1 MDECLPVDRMTS
13 VSDRDHLPLHDLSS
27 RGDAEDIQ
35 SYSAGELI
43 VYGKCPY
50 MYRLNAVWGYQPG
63 LSDLLGYGTSLHFCM
78 RVAAEQMKQGASPI
92 SAVANAVDRHFHLP
106 FADDGRLSRFRDTA
120 KKRLIK
126 FAKDHK
132 DDMLRI
138 REVETRVE
146 YPMHRATVV
155 GKIDVILH
163 DGVGVEIRDYKTSDR
178 VTTQDEASMQV
189 RIYARGLT
197 MLGDTVTRG
206 SIAYLEDASIADVS
220 MSKHDLESAEGYAGV
235 HIDGIKRRK
244 FQPCPGESCGQC
256 NYGNICRWRK

>member
-1 MDECLPVDRMTS
+1 MQV
-13 VSDRDHLPLHDLSS
+13 
-27 RGDAEDIQ
+27 
-35 SYSAGELI
+35 
-43 VYGKCPY
+43 
-50 MYRLNAVWGYQPG
+50 
-63 LSDLLGYGTSLHFCM
+63 
-78 RVAAEQMKQGASPI
+78 
-92 SAVANAVDRHFHLP
+92 
-106 FADDGRLSRFRDTA
+106 RDTA
-120 KKRLIK
+120 KKKLIK

-163 DGVGVEIRDYKTSDR
+163 DGEGVEIRDYKTSDR

-189 RIYARGLT
+189 RIYARGLA

-220 MSKHDLESAEGYAGV
+220 VSKHDLNLQKSKPAFISMELSGGNFNPVLAIHAGSAVTGISAGGGSD
-235 HIDGIKRRK
+235 H
-244 FQPCPGESCGQC
+244 
-256 NYGNICRWRK
+256 

>member
-1 MDECLPVDRMTS
+1 
-13 VSDRDHLPLHDLSS
+13 
-27 RGDAEDIQ
+27 
-35 SYSAGELI
+35 
-43 VYGKCPY
+43 
-50 MYRLNAVWGYQPG
+50 
-63 LSDLLGYGTSLHFCM
+63 M
-78 RVAAEQMKQGASPI
+78 RIAAEQMKHGASPI
-92 SAVANAVDRHFHLP
+92 SAVANAVDRDFHLP
-106 FADDGRLSRFRDTA
+106 FADDGRLRSFRDTA
-120 KKRLIK
+120 KKKLIK

-163 DGVGVEIRDYKTSDR
+163 DGEGVEIRDYKTSDR
-178 VTTQDEASMQV
+178 VTTQDEASMQI

-220 MSKHDLESAEGYAGV
+220 VNKQDLVSAEVNAGV
-235 HIDGIKRRK
+235 HIDGIKQRK
-244 FQPCPGESCGQC
+244 FQPCPSDSCGQC